1 MANSKDVNELASSWK
16 EWHEKTGRPLRS
28 KFIRYVELSNEAA
41 RLNGSASFYSD
52 DKIASFRTAKYRSY

>member
-1 MANSKDVNELASSWK
+1 MATSNDADELTFSWK

-41 RLNGSASFYSD
+41 RLNGTTIFIEIMNPEHC
-52 DKIASFRTAKYRSY
+52 KK